1 MIRLPGSCKQPRF
14 FYCMT
19 LRKERAD
26 METPISPQQI
36 EQLQQLAERLAFGTI
51 TLTFQNG
58 KLIQVEKS
66 EKIRIDK

>member
-1 MIRLPGSCKQPRF
+1 
-14 FYCMT
+14 
-19 LRKERAD
+19 
-26 METPISPQQI
+26 MEKPISPQQI